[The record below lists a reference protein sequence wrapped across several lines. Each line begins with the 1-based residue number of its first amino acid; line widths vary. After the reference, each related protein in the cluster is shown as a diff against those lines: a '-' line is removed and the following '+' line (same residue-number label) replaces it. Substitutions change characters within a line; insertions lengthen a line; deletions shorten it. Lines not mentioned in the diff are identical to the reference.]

1 MGVEATRKMNAS
13 TPGLGHRVNA
23 NDRHQS
29 ASTPSQ
35 PFPLQGKGS
44 DTLRRLEFGF
54 KRSAWILL
62 STALGVLATSAVA
75 QTEAISERPD
85 RAGVVIYRDRPVDT
99 AALLVQS
106 QQPWNNLNRQGLALI
121 VERRTIDL
129 PAGEGIVRFRGVA
142 TGIVSQSATLDGLPA
157 TVVERNTDFDILS
170 PGSLLQKSVG
180 EVVRIVRTN
189 PVTGEAVEKSA
200 VVRSGPNGTVLE
212 IDGRFEALSCSGLT
226 ERIIFDR
233 LPEGLSDQ
241 PVLSVRTRAPQAGR
255 YTVTLAYL
263 ATGLQWSA
271 DYVARLNPDGRTL
284 ALEGWL
290 TLANFGGT
298 GFPDAPVQVVAGD
311 LRRDGSTVPIDAP
324 QVAQT
329 PECWPLDTT
338 TGVVLPAP
346 PPPPAPPAA
355 PRQSMMRTE
364 GAMAD
369 EIVVTGSRITQKMAE
384 QGELGDYKIYTL
396 PEPTTVAARQT
407 KQVRFLD
414 QPSVTYDRV
423 YRATAQADSDPEPV
437 APTLLLRARND
448 RRAGLGL
455 ALPGGGVSLIET
467 SEGRP
472 LFAGQARFEDKAV
485 GLPVEL
491 EMGEAMGV
499 SVATRSQPPITAG
512 EHTRQA
518 FEVTARNDKTETVE
532 VEIVPDGWF
541 RRGFRILN
549 PSQRSRIGDGG
560 YPVWT
565 LTLAPGESRTL
576 RYTVQADD

>member
-1 MGVEATRKMNAS
+1 MHAM
-13 TPGLGHRVNA
+13 
-23 NDRHQS
+23 
-29 ASTPSQ
+29 
-35 PFPLQGKGS
+35 
-44 DTLRRLEFGF
+44 RRL
-54 KRSAWILL
+54 ALI
-62 STALGVLATSAVA
+62 STAFAVIATSAVA

-106 QQPWNNLNRQGLALI
+106 QQPWNDLYRQGLALI

-180 EVVRIVRTN
+180 EVVRVVRTN
-189 PVTGEAVEKSA
+189 PVTGEETQKSA

-233 LPEGLSDQ
+233 LPDGLSDQ
-241 PVLSVRTRAPQAGR
+241 PVLSVRTRAPEAGR

-311 LRRDGSTVPIDAP
+311 LRRDDSTVPVDAP
-324 QVAQT
+324 EVART

-338 TGVVLPAP
+338 TGSEPL
-346 PPPPAPPAA
+346 PPPAPPA
-355 PRQSMMRTE
+355 PP
-364 GAMAD
+364 MAYREDRIEMSASSVD
-369 EIVVTGSRITQKMAE
+369 EIVVTGSRITRKLAE

-414 QPSVTYDRV
+414 QSSVTYERV
-423 YRATAQADSDPEPV
+423 YQVQAYDRGDPEPV
-437 APTLLLRARND
+437 AATLLLRARND
-448 RRAGLGL
+448 RGSGLGL

-499 SVATRSQPPITAG
+499 TAGIATRPETRQGSRR
-512 EHTRQA
+512 RQA
-518 FEVTARNDKTETVE
+518 FEVTARNDKTEPVQI
-532 VEIVPDGWF
+532 EIVPYGWD
-541 RRGFRILN
+541 RRGFRILD
-549 PSQRSRIGDGG
+549 PSRHSRIGDAG

-565 LTLAPGESRTL
+565 LTVAPGRSETL
-576 RYTVQADD
+576 RYTIETDG

>member
-1 MGVEATRKMNAS
+1 M
-13 TPGLGHRVNA
+13 
-23 NDRHQS
+23 
-29 ASTPSQ
+29 
-35 PFPLQGKGS
+35 
-44 DTLRRLEFGF
+44 RRL
-54 KRSAWILL
+54 ALI
-62 STALGVLATSAVA
+62 STTLWLAATSVVA
-75 QTEAISERPD
+75 QEADVAEAVSERPD

-99 AALLVQS
+99 AALLAQS
-106 QQPWNNLNRQGLALI
+106 QQPWNDLNRQGLALI

-157 TVVERNTDFDILS
+157 AVVERNTDFDILS
-170 PGSLLQKSVG
+170 PGSLLKTSVG
-180 EVVRIVRTN
+180 EAVRVVRTN
-189 PVTGEAVEKSA
+189 PVTGDEVEKTA

-212 IDGRFEALSCSGLT
+212 IDGRFEALGCSGLT
-226 ERIIFDR
+226 ERIVFDR

-298 GFPDAPVQVVAGD
+298 GFPDAPVQVVAGT
-311 LRRDGSTVPIDAP
+311 LRRDEGTVPIDAP
-324 QVAQT
+324 QVART

-338 TGVVLPAP
+338 TGGAAPLTSREDRVEYRAP
-346 PPPPAPPAA
+346 P
-355 PRQSMMRTE
+355 MMV
-364 GAMAD
+364 ASPSAQID
-369 EIVVTGSRITQKMAE
+369 EIVVTGSRITRKLAE
-384 QGELGDYKIYTL
+384 QGELGDYKIYSL
-396 PEPTTVAARQT
+396 PEPTTVASRQT

-414 QPSVTYDRV
+414 QPSVTYERV
-423 YRATAQADSDPEPV
+423 YQVQAYDRGDAEPV

-448 RRAGLGL
+448 RRSGLGL

-467 SEGRP
+467 SQGRP

-491 EMGEAMGV
+491 AMGEAMGV
-499 SVATRSQPPITAG
+499 TAG
-512 EHTRQA
+512 IVARPETGYGSMTRQA
-518 FEVTARNDKTETVE
+518 FEVTVHNDKTEPVQVE
-532 VEIVPDGWF
+532 VVPQGWDQ
-541 RRGFRILN
+541 RGFRILD
-549 PSQRSRIGDGG
+549 PSLRSRIGDAG

-565 LTLAPGESRTL
+565 LTLAPGRTETL
-576 RYTVQADD
+576 RYTIETDG